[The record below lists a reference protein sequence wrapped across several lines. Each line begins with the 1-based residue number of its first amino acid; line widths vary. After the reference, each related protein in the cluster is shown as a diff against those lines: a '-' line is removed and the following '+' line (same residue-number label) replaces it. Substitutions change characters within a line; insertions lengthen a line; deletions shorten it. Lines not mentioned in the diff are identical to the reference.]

1 MSGEKKFGSSAFG
14 FNKSDVNAYIEKI
27 LYEFDLRLKE
37 KDDEIS
43 NLKLQIREMKTR
55 YESASQNN
63 LSLTKE
69 KERIASA
76 LITAQETADAI
87 MEEAKERAAE
97 EKKRL
102 EATLESEREKIIDI
116 KRDVKAMKV
125 YIVDM
130 LNKYQ
135 RLLNDAESVVESKEA
150 EYTPNIEEA
159 ENTED
164 AENTETDNQGTYY

>member
-1 MSGEKKFGSSAFG
+1 MSGEKKFGTSVFG

-55 YESASQNN
+55 YESAAHNN
-63 LSLTKE
+63 LSLSKE

-76 LITAQETADAI
+76 LITAQETADSI
-87 MEEAKERAAE
+87 MEEAKKRAAE
-97 EKKRL
+97 EQNRL
-102 EATLESEREKIIDI
+102 EAALENEREKIIDI
-116 KRDVKAMKV
+116 KRDVKAIKV
-125 YIVDM
+125 YIIDM

-135 RLLNDAESVVESKEA
+135 GLLNEAENLVESKDA
-150 EYTPNIEEA
+150 EYANNN
-159 ENTED
+159 ENTDNENKDNED
-164 AENTETDNQGTYY
+164 QGTYV

>member
-55 YESASQNN
+55 YESAAQNN
-63 LSLTKE
+63 QYFSKE

-76 LITAQETADAI
+76 LITAQEKADAI

-97 EKKRL
+97 EKVRL
-102 EATLESEREKIIDI
+102 EQTLENERERIIDI
-116 KRDVKAMKV
+116 KRDVKTMKEQV
-125 YIVDM
+125 VDM
-130 LNKYQ
+130 LVKYQ
-135 RLLNDAESVVESKEA
+135 GLLNETENYIACREA
-150 EYTPNIEEA
+150 EYT
-159 ENTED
+159 END
-164 AENTETDNQGTYY
+164 SQGT

>member
-1 MSGEKKFGSSAFG
+1 SGEKKFGSSAFG

-55 YESASQNN
+55 YESTSQNN

>member
-1 MSGEKKFGSSAFG
+1 MSGEKKFGTSVFG

-55 YESASQNN
+55 YESAAEDSQT
-63 LSLTKE
+63 LSKE

-76 LITAQETADAI
+76 LITAQETADEI
-87 MEEAKERAAE
+87 LREAKERAAE
-97 EKKRL
+97 EKSKL
-102 EATLESEREKIIDI
+102 EEALEKEREEIIDI
-116 KRDVKAMKV
+116 KRDIKTMKV
-125 YIVDM
+125 QIVDM

-135 RLLNDAESVVESKEA
+135 GLLNEIEGYIESKET
-150 EYTPNIEEA
+150 EYAPNG
-159 ENTED
+159 ENSQ
-164 AENTETDNQGTYY
+164 NNQGIND

>member
-1 MSGEKKFGSSAFG
+1 MSGEKKFGTSAFG

-55 YESASQNN
+55 YESATQNSQT
-63 LSLTKE
+63 LSKD

-76 LITAQETADAI
+76 LITAQEKADSI

-97 EKKRL
+97 EKNRL
-102 EATLESEREKIIDI
+102 DATLENEREKIIDI
-116 KRDVKAMKV
+116 KRDVKTMKTQV
-125 YIVDM
+125 AEM

-135 RLLNDAESVVESKEA
+135 GLINEAESYIENKEE
-150 EYTPNIEEA
+150 EYATNIENS
-159 ENTED
+159 EN
-164 AENTETDNQGTYY
+164 DNQGTYY

>member
-1 MSGEKKFGSSAFG
+1 MSGEKKFGASLFG

-55 YESASQNN
+55 YESEPRMNN
-63 LSLTKE
+63 EYFAKE

-76 LITAQETADAI
+76 LITAQEKADAI

-97 EKKRL
+97 EKIRL
-102 EATLESEREKIIDI
+102 EQALERERERIIDI
-116 KRDVKAMKV
+116 KRDIKIMKEQV
-125 YIVDM
+125 SGM
-130 LNKYQ
+130 LAKYQ
-135 RLLNDAESVVESKEA
+135 GELD
-150 EYTPNIEEA
+150 EA
-159 ENTED
+159 ENYITGRESEYTEND
-164 AENTETDNQGTYY
+164 SQGA

>member
-1 MSGEKKFGSSAFG
+1 MSGEKKFGTSVFG

-55 YESASQNN
+55 YESAAEDSQI
-63 LSLTKE
+63 LSKE
-69 KERIASA
+69 KEKIASA

-87 MEEAKERAAE
+87 LREAEERAAE
-97 EKKRL
+97 EKSKL
-102 EATLESEREKIIDI
+102 EAALEKEREKIIDI
-116 KRDVKAMKV
+116 KRDIKTMKV
-125 YIVDM
+125 QIVDM

-135 RLLNDAESVVESKEA
+135 GLLNDIEGYIEDKET
-150 EYTPNIEEA
+150 EYALNS
-159 ENTED
+159 ED
-164 AENTETDNQGTYY
+164 QNNNQGIND